1 MILSASDFLSWGWRY
16 PFFCAFAINVVALFA
31 RLRIVSTPD
40 FEHLFESRELQP
52 SRVRE
57 TVGTQGRTIVI
68 GAFAPLASF
77 AMFHLVTVFP
87 LSWVFLL
94 TNESP
99 ARFLVLASVAA
110 AFGVHAIFALGYLA
124 DRVGGGTL
132 LGRSASH

>member
-1 MILSASDFLSWGWRY
+1 MNLSAADFLSWGWRY

-77 AMFHLVTVFP
+77 AMFHMVTVFP
-87 LSWVFLL
+87 LSW
-94 TNESP
+94 EIG
-99 ARFLVLASVAA
+99 RASCRERECQYV
-110 AFGVHAIFALGYLA
+110 
-124 DRVGGGTL
+124 
-132 LGRSASH
+132 

>member
-1 MILSASDFLSWGWRY
+1 MNLSAADFLSWGWRY

-77 AMFHLVTVFP
+77 AMFHMVTVFP
-87 LSWVFLL
+87 LSWVFLF

-99 ARFLVLASVAA
+99 ARFLVIDSVAA
-110 AFGVHAIFALGYLA
+110 AFGEI
-124 DRVGGGTL
+124 
-132 LGRSASH
+132 GRASCRGRGCRYV